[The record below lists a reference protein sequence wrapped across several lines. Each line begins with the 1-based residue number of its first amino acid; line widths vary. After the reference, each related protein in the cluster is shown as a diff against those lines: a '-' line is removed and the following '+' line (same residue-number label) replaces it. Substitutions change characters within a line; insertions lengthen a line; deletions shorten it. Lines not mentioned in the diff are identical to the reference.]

1 MMDEVTYLVQ
11 LLRDSWPSASV
22 MQDTLGISSS
32 HRVKPTI
39 LDIRNLSS
47 GGSTDGTSGK
57 VSRGQA
63 RQYSL
68 LNQTSPAIGGATSS
82 DLIIVF
88 EDGQDVEYPTISWD
102 VRNETYNIT
111 CHIRTIS
118 GGDTRAADNIF
129 AHDRLESIY
138 KSLRHTLESKRKG
151 ATVTINGDSLKMNH
165 IILGGRTES
174 NNKAK
179 RLFGYKV
186 NVTMK
191 KFAVAV

>member
-1 MMDEVTYLVQ
+1 MDEVTYLVQ
-11 LLRDSWPSASV
+11 LLRDNWPSASV
-22 MQDTLGISSS
+22 MQNTLGISSS

-82 DLIIVF
+82 DLIVVF
-88 EDGQDVEYPTISWD
+88 EDGQDIEYPTISWD
-102 VRNETYNIT
+102 VRNEIYNIT
-111 CHIRTIS
+111 CHIRTVS

-129 AHDRLESIY
+129 AHDRLESLY
-138 KSLRHTLESKRKG
+138 KSLRHTLEAKRKG

-191 KFAVAV
+191 KFAVAI

>member
-1 MMDEVTYLVQ
+1 MDEVTYLVQ
-11 LLRDSWPSASV
+11 LLRDNWPSASV
-22 MQDTLGISSS
+22 MQNTLGISSS

-82 DLIIVF
+82 DLIVVF
-88 EDGQDVEYPTISWD
+88 EDGQDIEYPTISWD
-102 VRNETYNIT
+102 VRNEIYNIT
-111 CHIRTIS
+111 CHIRTVS

-129 AHDRLESIY
+129 AHDRLESLY

-151 ATVTINGDSLKMNH
+151 ATVTINRDSLKMNH

-191 KFAVAV
+191 KFAVAI

>member
-1 MMDEVTYLVQ
+1 MDEVTYLVQ

-57 VSRGQA
+57 ISRGQA

-88 EDGQDVEYPTISWD
+88 EDGQDIEYPTISWD
-102 VRNETYNIT
+102 VRNEIYNIT
-111 CHIRTIS
+111 CHIRTVS

-129 AHDRLESIY
+129 AHDRLESLY
-138 KSLRHTLESKRKG
+138 KSLRHTLEAKRKG

>member
-1 MMDEVTYLVQ
+1 MDEVTYAVNLI
-11 LLRDSWPSASV
+11 RNNWPSASI
-22 MQDTLGISSS
+22 MQDTLGIDTA
-32 HRVKPTI
+32 HRIKPTI

-47 GGSTDGTSGK
+47 AGTTDGSSGK

-82 DLIIVF
+82 DLIIIY
-88 EDGQDVEYPTISWD
+88 EDGQDISYPTIGWD

-118 GGDTRAADNIF
+118 GGDTRAADNMYS
-129 AHDRLESIY
+129 HHRLESIY
-138 KSLRHTLESKRKG
+138 KSLRYTLESQRKG
-151 ATVTINGDSLKMNH
+151 ATVTIGSDSLKMH
-165 IILGGRTES
+165 QIHLGGRTES

-179 RLFGYKV
+179 RLLGYKV
-186 NVTMK
+186 SVTMK
-191 KFAVAV
+191 KFSISV

>member
-1 MMDEVTYLVQ
+1 MDEVTYLVQ
-11 LLRDSWPSASV
+11 LLRDNWPSASV
-22 MQDTLGISSS
+22 MQNTLGISSS

-63 RQYSL
+63 RQYRL

-82 DLIIVF
+82 DLIVVF
-88 EDGQDVEYPTISWD
+88 EDGQDIEYPTISWD
-102 VRNETYNIT
+102 VRNEIYNIT
-111 CHIRTIS
+111 CHIRTVS

-129 AHDRLESIY
+129 AHDRLESLY

-191 KFAVAV
+191 KFAVAI

>member
-1 MMDEVTYLVQ
+1 MDEVTYAVN
-11 LLRDSWPSASV
+11 LLRNNWPSASV
-22 MQDTLGISSS
+22 MQNTLGIDTA

-47 GGSTDGTSGK
+47 GGSTDGTAAK

-68 LNQTSPAIGGATSS
+68 LNQTSPAIGAATSS
-82 DLIIVF
+82 DLIIIF
-88 EDGQDVEYPTISWD
+88 EDGQETEYPTISWD

-111 CHIRTIS
+111 CHIRTVS
-118 GGDTRAADNIF
+118 GGDTRAADNIY
-129 AHDRLESIY
+129 AHDRLESLY
-138 KSLRHTLESKRKG
+138 KSLRHTLESQRKG
-151 ATVTINGDSLKMNH
+151 ATVTIGSESLKMH
-165 IILGGRTES
+165 QIHLGGRTES

-179 RLFGYKV
+179 RIFGYKV

-191 KFAVAV
+191 RFAISV

>member
-1 MMDEVTYLVQ
+1 MDEVTFLVQ
-11 LLRDSWPSASV
+11 LLRDNWASAEV
-22 MQDTLGISSS
+22 MQNTLGIASA

-82 DLIIVF
+82 DLIVVF
-88 EDGQDVEYPTISWD
+88 EDGQDIEYPTIGWD
-102 VRNETYNIT
+102 IRNETYNIT

-129 AHDRLESIY
+129 AHDRLESLY

>member
-1 MMDEVTYLVQ
+1 MDEVTYAVQ
-11 LLRDSWPSASV
+11 LLRDNWPSTST
-22 MQDTLGISSS
+22 MDTTLGIVAA

-57 VSRGQA
+57 ISRGQA

-68 LNQTSPAIGGATSS
+68 LNQTSPAIGAATSS

-111 CHIRTIS
+111 YHIRTIS
-118 GGDTRAADNIF
+118 GGDTRAADNIY
-129 AHDRLESIY
+129 AHDRLESLY
-138 KSLRHTLESKRKG
+138 KMLRYTIESQRKG
-151 ATVTINGDSLKMNH
+151 ATVTIGSDTLKMH
-165 IILGGRTES
+165 QIHLGGRIES

-191 KFAVAV
+191 RFAISV

>member
-1 MMDEVTYLVQ
+1 MDEVTYLVQ
-11 LLRDSWPSASV
+11 LLRDNWPSASV
-22 MQDTLGISSS
+22 MQNTLGISSS

-68 LNQTSPAIGGATSS
+68 LNQTSPALGSATSS
-82 DLIIVF
+82 DLIVVF
-88 EDGQDVEYPTISWD
+88 EDGQDIEYPTISWD
-102 VRNETYNIT
+102 VRNEIYNIT

-129 AHDRLESIY
+129 AHDRLESLY
-138 KSLRHTLESKRKG
+138 KSLRHTLEAKRKG

>member
-1 MMDEVTYLVQ
+1 MDEVTYLVQ
-11 LLRDSWPSASV
+11 LIRDSWPSASV

-138 KSLRHTLESKRKG
+138 KSLRYTLESKRKG
-151 ATVTINGDSLKMNH
+151 ATVTINGDTLKMH
-165 IILGGRTES
+165 QIHLGGRTES

-191 KFAVAV
+191 RFAISV